1 MIVTVDTNVFFQ
13 ALHKPQ
19 GASNK
24 IIKLARQQKII
35 IALSIPVFTEYRDVL
50 LRKGSLEKFNLANKE
65 IIAFLGFLAILGKP
79 HDIFF
84 LWRPNLRDEADNMF
98 IELAVASRSEWLI
111 TSNIRDFTIDNELLH
126 DGLKIGTPAQFLSEW
141 RKKYE

>member
-13 ALHKPQ
+13 ALHRPD
-19 GASNK
+19 GASNQ
-24 IIKLARQQKII
+24 IVKLARQQQITV
-35 IALSIPVFTEYRDVL
+35 ALSIPIFTEYRDVL
-50 LRKGSLEKFNLANKE
+50 LRPSSLKKFKLDNKA

-84 LWRPNLRDEADNMF
+84 LWRPNLRDEADNIF

-111 TSNIRDFTIDNELLH
+111 TSNIRDFTVDSELLH
-126 DGLKIGTPAQFLSEW
+126 DGLKIGTPAQFLSNW
-141 RKKYE
+141 RTKNE